1 MGLAAR
7 KRQVK
12 WNKRTQSLL
21 YKAVQLAEKTDSQV
35 ALFLYNRSGKIEDYI
50 SKCPVWNA
58 RFKNVVV
65 RPKCPANL
73 TALTARRQTSSQVLQ
88 HAGSEPAPPS

>member
-21 YKAVQLAEKTDSQV
+21 HKAAQLAEKTDGQV
-35 ALFLYNRSGKIEDYI
+35 ALFLCDRSGKTEDYI

-58 RFKNVVV
+58 RFKDVVV

-73 TALTARRQTSSQVLQ
+73 TELTAGR
-88 HAGSEPAPPS
+88 